1 MIGIVKISLFFA
13 LMISTAAIY
22 AAQPWDDS
30 SGWGDGG
37 WVDEGAGS
45 WDGDW
50 SGADTGSWDSGSGGG
65 DGNIGSSSNDYGG
78 SNSWGSPIPAEM
90 TSSDEAVFPSSISE
104 SSSTLIEEDS
114 AQYAKRDI
122 AYSMAAGG
130 SSRNIFWIVSRDG
143 SQNWRSVNIPCN
155 RYARLSFIPSDSGQL
170 IMEELYP
177 NNQVR
182 TYYYGTVV
190 AFRQYRAWFF
200 ADTSG
205 THRMRYKIDNG
216 PYSDTL
222 TFYVGNCGG
231 GGSGGICPCCGRP
244 Y

>member
-1 MIGIVKISLFFA
+1 MIGIAKISLLLA

-30 SGWGDGG
+30 SGWGDSG

-130 SSRNIFWIVSRDG
+130 SSRNIFLDCLSRWQPELAF
-143 SQNWRSVNIPCN
+143 SQYSMQSLCQVVLYTFRFRTINHGGT
-155 RYARLSFIPSDSGQL
+155 LSEQSGPHL
-170 IMEELYP
+170 LL
-177 NNQVR
+177 
-182 TYYYGTVV
+182 
-190 AFRQYRAWFF
+190 W
-200 ADTSG
+200 
-205 THRMRYKIDNG
+205 
-216 PYSDTL
+216 
-222 TFYVGNCGG
+222 NCG
-231 GGSGGICPCCGRP
+231 SI
-244 Y
+244 

>member
-1 MIGIVKISLFFA
+1 MIGIAKISLLLA

-30 SGWGDGG
+30 SG

-78 SNSWGSPIPAEM
+78 SDSWGSPIPAEI

-104 SSSTLIEEDS
+104 SSSTLIEDDS
-114 AQYAKRDI
+114 AQYAKGDI

-143 SQNWRSVNIPCN
+143 NQNWRSVNILQSLCQVVLYTFRFRTIN
-155 RYARLSFIPSDSGQL
+155 HGGTLSEQSGPHL
-170 IMEELYP
+170 LL
-177 NNQVR
+177 
-182 TYYYGTVV
+182 
-190 AFRQYRAWFF
+190 W
-200 ADTSG
+200 
-205 THRMRYKIDNG
+205 
-216 PYSDTL
+216 
-222 TFYVGNCGG
+222 NC
-231 GGSGGICPCCGRP
+231 SSI
-244 Y
+244 